1 MMSTALREGIITH
14 LGQLRAL
21 SIDALVERRARRI
34 ESFGVYL
41 ENPP

>member
-14 LGQLRAL
+14 LGQLLTL